1 MSIVKGQIMNAGPLH
16 LVGEFEIVDAL
27 GNRFPNRG
35 IFSLCRCGHSQSK
48 PYCDGEHR
56 AQRWAGCAAPAAS
69 AQTQAD
75 APGPNAS
82 ADQSPQG

>member
-1 MSIVKGQIMNAGPLH
+1 MDAGPLH

-27 GNRFPNRG
+27 GNRFPNSG

-56 AQRWAGCAAPAAS
+56 AQRWSGCAAPAAS
-69 AQTQAD
+69 VQTQANPP
-75 APGPNAS
+75 APNEQVGESKP
-82 ADQSPQG
+82 G

>member
-1 MSIVKGQIMNAGPLH
+1 MNAGPLH

-27 GNRFPNRG
+27 GSRFPNSG

-56 AQRWAGCAAPAAS
+56 AQRWAGCAAPATPV
-69 AQTQAD
+69 QTQAIPP
-75 APGPNAS
+75 APDG
-82 ADQSPQG
+82 Q